1 MDKNMIGFGI
11 AGNFAH
17 HLEQA
22 GESADFVDV
31 VAKEG
36 APKGIFPT
44 YVPHHETF
52 LGIYPFS
59 SEEVRYVDGKN
70 IQMEPEVALYC
81 DITYEGDDIS
91 SITPTHFGAYN
102 DCSMRVEGAAKIS
115 HKKNWGES
123 SKAITTNMLKLDK
136 FSKGGVM
143 DEYSLTSFI
152 KRDGKLI
159 QYGENSELLGY
170 SYFYETLSE
179 WIVEKLNTQKD
190 VGPLEDLK
198 ELIKSASNPAKLVIS
213 IGATRYTDFGE
224 HNYLERDDELY
235 VVVYNHTKYTHDDVI
250 DLIKADSF
258 EDSSISVLVHKVI

>member
-1 MDKNMIGFGI
+1 
-11 AGNFAH
+11 
-17 HLEQA
+17 
-22 GESADFVDV
+22 
-31 VAKEG
+31 
-36 APKGIFPT
+36 
-44 YVPHHETF
+44 
-52 LGIYPFS
+52 
-59 SEEVRYVDGKN
+59 
-70 IQMEPEVALYC
+70 
-81 DITYEGDDIS
+81 
-91 SITPTHFGAYN
+91 
-102 DCSMRVEGAAKIS
+102 MRVEGAAKIS

-198 ELIKSASNPAKLVIS
+198 ELIKSASNPSKLVIS

-235 VVVYNHTKYTHDDVI
+235 VVVYNHTKYTHGDVI

-258 EDSSISVLVHKVI
+258 DDSSISVLVHKVI